1 MRLTSLCR
9 GRARFGPRL
18 SAPFGYLVSA
28 ALTDASSR
36 GHTFVRKLLAAGCRI
51 SKTAREV
58 LNMISLTS
66 MLLNDFSFGQAR
78 PFRLAGAKLYLLP
91 QTAGTEQHVNHVA

>member
-1 MRLTSLCR
+1 
-9 GRARFGPRL
+9 
-18 SAPFGYLVSA
+18 
-28 ALTDASSR
+28 
-36 GHTFVRKLLAAGCRI
+36 
-51 SKTAREV
+51 
-58 LNMISLTS
+58 MISLTS